1 MSPNSKNP
9 AADGDRAPNSF
20 CLAAELSENNQP
32 AGRVQANVIGID
44 PGLVGALALV
54 SRDGDLI
61 EVADMP
67 VLRDGSGERT
77 AANAPLVAVLLAR
90 WHEGGHLR
98 IRLCATQRRRCRS
111 VRGRVRRPWASFAVP
126 DASRVK
132 RIVGIAAG
140 RDGAKDAARSEAI
153 RRWPDKASLFARV
166 PRWQTRGG
174 GIDRPGRAHAG
185 ARAMNARSYPEGF
198 NERAERRYN
207 ADLPF

>member
-1 MSPNSKNP
+1 VSLTTRDP
-9 AADGDRAPNSF
+9 AARASEEF
-20 CLAAELSENNQP
+20 ILAGERPEDTRAAL
-32 AGRVQANVIGID
+32 RVQGNVIGID

-61 EVADMP
+61 EVADIP

-126 DASRVK
+126 DASRVEAHRRDCRGPRRREGLPDRK
-132 RIVGIAAG
+132 RFADGPTRPASSRAF
-140 RDGAKDAARSEAI
+140 RDGGCAEAALIALAGLMRE
-153 RRWPDKASLFARV
+153 
-166 PRWQTRGG
+166 RG
-174 GIDRPGRAHAG
+174 R
-185 ARAMNARSYPEGF
+185 
-198 NERAERRYN
+198 
-207 ADLPF
+207 